1 MKRFLLL
8 IPLMLCAVSLQAA
21 EYHTPNFTVSCAD
34 ADLAKQIGDTA
45 EFYRKQH
52 ARDWLGAELPKWFAP
67 CPVRVRYGQIG
78 AGGATTFSFEQGQV
92 SGWRM
97 EIQGPRDRLID
108 SVVPH
113 EVLHTIFAC
122 KFRRPLPRW
131 ADEGA
136 ATYTEAEAERKNYRD
151 TGLQVVGTRE
161 HIPLS
166 ELLAAMEYP
175 QDGRRQFLFYG
186 QSFVLAEYLLDLKG
200 RPEYVSF
207 LDTYFK
213 SGSWETAFAKHY
225 GQNPGEAYTGAIRV
239 SKPPSTPVDYNS
251 YHIDIFV
258 QDNCRPCDKFKAEEL
273 PKLLKAKN
281 LKLRILDLDK
291 DWTWERAKQDGIN
304 GTPSFIVYRNEKR
317 QAVLQGLHT
326 AEQLLAECKGPE
338 TVKVAQGIGIGY
350 FGPVG
355 GARNDNRANPHQD
368 FSPAQ
373 RQLLN
378 ETIDQRAQ
386 LAIDGTISNRMT
398 DLEKLMDS
406 RIKNAILEIQ
416 SKLTDEQKAL
426 INATSGQKELLA
438 GLRGQIDAVEA
449 GKADFIKQHQEAL
462 AAEQKQREALAEEVK
477 AAKEAAANAQT
488 VASDAQSENL
498 TLKEKLA
505 SLAKEGVKT
514 AASGFMTSAMGGN
527 TPPAIALTLIGTIA
541 TFFWNRRKKEEIAK
555 QPDVTG
561 TTAGK

>member
-21 EYHTPNFTVSCAD
+21 EYRTANFTVSCDD
-34 ADLAKQIGDTA
+34 AELAKQVGDTA

-67 CPVRVRYGQIG
+67 CPVRVRYGQMG
-78 AGGATTFSFEQGQV
+78 AGGATTYSFSRGEV
-92 SGWRM
+92 IGWDM
-97 EIQGPRDRLID
+97 TIQGPPERLLD

-122 KFRRPLPRW
+122 RYRRAIPRW

-136 ATYTEAEAERKNYRD
+136 ATYTESEAEQKGYRD
-151 TGLQVVGTRE
+151 AGLKAVGTQE

-166 ELLAAMEYP
+166 HLLAAKEYP
-175 QDGRRQFLFYG
+175 EDARRVYIFYG
-186 QSFVLAEYLLDLKG
+186 QAFVLAEYLLDLKG

-225 GQNPGEAYTGAIRV
+225 GQNPGEAYTKAV
-239 SKPPSTPVDYNS
+239 TANKPPSTPADYNT
-251 YHIDIFV
+251 YHIDVFV
-258 QDNCRPCDKFKAEEL
+258 QSDCPPCDKFKNEEL

-304 GTPSFIVYRNEKR
+304 STPSFIVYRNEKR

-338 TVKVAQGIGIGY
+338 TVKVAQGVGIGY

-386 LAIDGTISNRMT
+386 LAIDGTISNRMA

-449 GKADFIKQHQEAL
+449 GKADFIKQHQAALDEQKKQTEAL
-462 AAEQKQREALAEEVK
+462 AAEVN
-477 AAKEAAANAQT
+477 AAKEAATNAQT
-488 VASDAQSENL
+488 AASDAQSENL
-498 TLKEKLA
+498 SLKEKLA
-505 SLAKEGVKT
+505 SFAKEKAT
-514 AASGFMTSAMGGN
+514 DAASGVLSSLGVS
-527 TPPAIALTLIGTIA
+527 TPPALAMTLIGGIA
-541 TFFWNRRKKEEIAK
+541 TFLWNRRKKDEIAK
-555 QPDVTG
+555 KG
-561 TTAGK
+561 